1 MFSPAPSAAAMSELG
16 LTDEDFAGQA
26 FDVWPENWLPLQV
39 LSAMQTQW
47 RCGPAGPIGLDYN
60 VLPEIWRRLKVPPAQ
75 RDTVFR
81 DLQVMEDA
89 ALAELRKPASK

>member
-1 MFSPAPSAAAMSELG
+1 MGELG
-16 LTDEDFAGQA
+16 LTEDDFAGQE
-26 FDVWPENWLPLQV
+26 FDVWPENWVPLQV

-47 RCGPAGPIGLDYN
+47 RCGPAGAIGLDYN
-60 VLPEIWRRLKVPPAQ
+60 VLPEIWRRCKVPPAE
-75 RDTVFR
+75 RDRVFS

>member
-1 MFSPAPSAAAMSELG
+1 MFSPAPSAALMAEFG
-16 LTDEDFAGQA
+16 LTAEDIADQA
-26 FDVWPENWLPLQV
+26 LEVWPENWLPLQV

-47 RCGPAGPIGLDYN
+47 RCGPSGAIGLDYT
-60 VLPEIWRRLKVPPAQ
+60 VLTEIWRRCKVPPAQ

-89 ALAELRKPASK
+89 ALAELRKPAST